1 MPAQGWSVNAAAD
14 TLTFVNAPANG
25 AAIVVNKYDTAG
37 FNATQVWAFGA
48 WSDDYGWPREVEY
61 YSDRLVFAGNI
72 DQPQTMWFSKVG
84 DYNNFGRSTPLA
96 DDDAITAT
104 INAREI
110 NEIRDLVPLDSLLVL
125 TSGGEWRTRGGDN
138 DVLTPSTIGVKP
150 QSFHGTSN
158 VPTTVVGNQ
167 AVMIQGR
174 GNVVRDLGYDF
185 AADGYVSN
193 NLSVY
198 SQHLLE
204 GYEITGVAFQQIP
217 FNCVWLV
224 RSDGA
229 LLSLTYL
236 RDQQVVGWARH
247 DTRGLVESICCVPEG
262 GEDMLY
268 MVIRRQIGGVWQRFV
283 ERMESRRQPD
293 VLRPWFVDSAVPFD
307 GRRTVAQAPLVIS
320 SGTGDWAENTPL
332 SVSFFGTGQGV
343 FGDEML
349 VTVGT
354 TAYSIEEGREV
365 TTSTSHR
372 LVRISSSGTFGV
384 YRAVGILPEVFR
396 NVQIYDWT
404 ARFNTFSGLGHLEGL
419 EVVGVG
425 DGYVLPP
432 RTVTGGAVTYPEA
445 YGVGVIGLA
454 YYSDVETLDVNVI
467 GGESV
472 RAAQKLMDKVTIVV
486 DTTRNIKVGR
496 DASRLSE
503 VQPGLV
509 DNNYTGPVV
518 PVTGAYVVPIV
529 DDWSKRG
536 RVFIRQDQPL
546 PITVLNVIPT
556 VSLGSTVGGG

>member
-1 MPAQGWSVNAAAD
+1 MPAQGWSIDAAAD
-14 TLTFVNAPANG
+14 TITFVNAPANG

-48 WSDDYGWPREVEY
+48 WSDAYGWPREVEY

-150 QSFHGTSN
+150 QSFYGGSN
-158 VPTTVVGNQ
+158 VPTTTVGST
-167 AVMIQGR
+167 AVFVQGR
-174 GNVVRDLGYDF
+174 GNTVRDLAYEF
-185 AADGYVSN
+185 SADGYISN

-204 GYEITGVAFQQIP
+204 GHEITGVAFQQVP
-217 FNCVWLV
+217 FSCIWLV

-236 RDQQVVGWARH
+236 KDQQVVGWARH
-247 DTRGLVESICCVPEG
+247 DTRGLVESVCCVPEG

-268 MVIRRQIGGVWQRFV
+268 MVVRRKIAGAWQRFV

-307 GRRTVAQAPLVIS
+307 GRRQVGQAAMVIS
-320 SGTGDWAENTPL
+320 SQNNDWSEGMIL
-332 SVSFFGTGQGV
+332 SVAFQGTGQGV
-343 FGDEML
+343 FGDEL
-349 VTVGT
+349 FVEVKT
-354 TAYSIEEGREV
+354 TAYSIEEGCDV
-365 TTSTSHR
+365 TTTISHR
-372 LVRISSSGTFGV
+372 LVRISSTGFSGA
-384 YRAVGILPEVFR
+384 YRAVGSLPEVFR

-419 EVVGVG
+419 DVVGVG
-425 DGYVLPP
+425 DGHVLPA
-432 RTVTGGAVTYPEA
+432 RTVVGGSVSYPEA
-445 YGVGVIGLA
+445 YGVGVIGLP
-454 YYSDVETLDVNVI
+454 YYSDVETLDLNVI

-496 DASRLSE
+496 DAAHLVE
-503 VQPGLV
+503 VPTGLV
-509 DNNYTGPVV
+509 DNNYNGPVV
-518 PVTGAYVVPIV
+518 PVTGAYVVPVV

-536 RVFIRQDQPL
+536 RVFIRQDEPL
-546 PITVLNVIPT
+546 PITILNVIPT
-556 VSLGSTVGGG
+556 VSIGSIVGGG